1 MAKSKTSRHRSLTV
15 ALAAAV
21 AMPLQI
27 AVANAQ
33 DFSAVEIETLHVAG
47 NVYMLVGAGGNMA
60 LSVGDDGILLV
71 DSQLSPLT
79 DAILAAIAELSE
91 HEVSFV
97 INTHAHADRSGG
109 NENLRRRGATIIAHE
124 NVRTQL
130 ASGSP
135 DDRTPDPDDRIP
147 PAPADALPTVTF
159 AERLTLHFNGEDIDI
174 IAAPPGH
181 TNGDSFVFFRGS
193 NVLHMGD
200 TLVTGGFPVVDRSLG
215 GSVQGIIEGLN
226 LGLELAIAAPGFLSG
241 EGNKPGSW
249 PPPSGQEEVTDT
261 IIVPGHG
268 RLYDQGD
275 LVQYRD
281 MVNIIRDR
289 VADLVQRGMSFEQVA
304 AADPTLGWNRWYG
317 SDTPPYTTERFLLA
331 LYAELAE

>member
-1 MAKSKTSRHRSLTV
+1 MAKTKTSHRRSITV
-15 ALAAAV
+15 ALIAAV
-21 AMPLQI
+21 AMPLPI

-47 NVYMLVGAGGNMA
+47 NVYMLVGAGGNVA
-60 LSVGDDGILLV
+60 VSVGEDGILLV
-71 DSQLSPLT
+71 DSQFSPLT
-79 DAILAAIAELSE
+79 DTILAAIAELSE

-97 INTHAHADRSGG
+97 INTHAHADHLGG

-135 DDRTPDPDDRIP
+135 DDGTPDPDDRIP

-159 AERLTLHFNGEDIDI
+159 TERLTLHFNGEDIDI
-174 IAAPPGH
+174 ISAPPGH

-200 TLVTGGFPVVDRSLG
+200 TLVTGGFPIVDRSLG

-241 EGNKPGSW
+241 EGNRPGAW
-249 PPPSGQEEVTDT
+249 PPPPGQENVTDT
-261 IIVPGHG
+261 IIIPGHG

-289 VADLVQRGMSFEQVA
+289 VADLVQRGMSFEQVV

-331 LYAELAE
+331 LYAELGE